1 VNLYGQQD
9 SSIPSN
15 SYVKYVITKDLAKR
29 KCYHCQQEGHYVKSC
44 PQKNQQQQDLGQ
56 DVQEEHVQ
64 GNKLKR
70 NYIHGRFKH
79 VDITTIPGAKEV
91 VFRSIPVSS
100 GNAKVLF
107 DSSASHSL
115 ISRQYVEDHN
125 IFMLPWGKTMMVK
138 TPRGEIKVN
147 RVCPKVSLDIKRV
160 NFKANLIVLEL
171 MGIDVI
177 LGID

>member
-1 VNLYGQQD
+1 
-9 SSIPSN
+9 
-15 SYVKYVITKDLAKR
+15 
-29 KCYHCQQEGHYVKSC
+29 
-44 PQKNQQQQDLGQ
+44 
-56 DVQEEHVQ
+56 
-64 GNKLKR
+64 
-70 NYIHGRFKH
+70 

-91 VFRSIPVSS
+91 MFGSIPVSS

-107 DSSASHSL
+107 DSNASHSF

-125 IFMLPWGKTMMVK
+125 IFMLPRGKTVMVK

-147 RVCPKVSLDIKRV
+147 RVCPKVSLDIKGV

-177 LGID
+177 LGIDWLSTCKGVIEYAQHSVFLTTLSGERIEYEGIKPTPEGYKVNPSEGMNTKNGEKGCGISDVIVED